1 MRHIATVVHSVS
13 FCLRVYVAACL
24 PVCLSVCLSVADEC
38 KLCGSG
44 LTDRNAFE
52 MYTREAQET
61 MYYVGV
67 RISPTVTRTF
77 GGYAGPCLDLP
88 AVDIINLIRK
98 GAAAMRPLATCL
110 L

>member
-1 MRHIATVVHSVS
+1 MW
-13 FCLRVYVAACL
+13 LRACL
-24 PVCLSVCLSVADEC
+24 FVCLSVCPSIRSSVRPSVCLSVADEC

-67 RISPTVTRTF
+67 RISPTVMRTF